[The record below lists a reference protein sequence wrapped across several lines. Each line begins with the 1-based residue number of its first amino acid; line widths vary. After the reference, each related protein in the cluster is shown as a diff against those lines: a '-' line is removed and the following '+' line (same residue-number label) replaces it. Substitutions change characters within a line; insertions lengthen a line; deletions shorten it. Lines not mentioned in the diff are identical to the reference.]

1 LMGSLEESMGKRNTG
16 PLPAA
21 VDHLR
26 EAVQTWRA
34 TRAYVGP
41 MPVALWERAVR
52 LAEAHGT
59 CRIARA
65 VHLDYCSLRE
75 QAEVLATRSLEPAFL
90 EIPAALVLAGSANDG
105 ASPEVDAGHAET
117 LIDIALADGS
127 QLRMRGRSLDTAG
140 IVAAFM
146 GRR

>member
-1 LMGSLEESMGKRNTG
+1 
-16 PLPAA
+16 
-21 VDHLR
+21 
-26 EAVQTWRA
+26 
-34 TRAYVGP
+34 

-52 LAEAHGT
+52 LAAAYGT

-65 VHLDYCSLRE
+65 VHLDYCSLCER
-75 QAEVLATRSLEPAFL
+75 AEVLATRSLEPTFL
-90 EIPAALVLAGSANDG
+90 EIPAALVLAGSTNDG
-105 ASPEVDAGHAET
+105 ATPGVDAGHAET

-127 QLRMRGRSLDTAG
+127 QLRMRGVSLDAAG

>member
-1 LMGSLEESMGKRNTG
+1 MRNTG

-34 TRAYVGP
+34 TRTQVGP
-41 MPVALWERAVR
+41 MPAALWERAVR
-52 LAEAHGT
+52 LAAAHGT

-75 QAEVLATRSLEPAFL
+75 RAETLATRSLEPSFL
-90 EIPAALVLAGSANDG
+90 EIPATLVLAGAVHDG
-105 ASPEVDAGHAET
+105 ATPEVDAGHAEA

>member
-1 LMGSLEESMGKRNTG
+1 MGMRNTG

-34 TRAYVGP
+34 TRAQLGP

-52 LAEAHGT
+52 LAAAHGT

-75 QAEVLATRSLEPAFL
+75 RAEVLATRSLEPSFL
-90 EIPAALVLAGSANDG
+90 EVPAALVLAGSANDG
-105 ASPEVDAGHAET
+105 ATPGVDAGHAET
-117 LIDIALADGS
+117 LVDIALADGS
-127 QLRMRGRSLDTAG
+127 QLRMRGVSLDAAG